1 MATANHNTG
10 NLEQKII
17 EAARETF
24 LNRGYSETSMSDI
37 AVRAGINRPT
47 LHYYFRTKE
56 RMFGAVFGS
65 IFGALVPRVKDIILR
80 SDIPIGKRV
89 QLVIDAYYEV
99 FKENPR
105 LPLFIVKEI
114 DRDYDNVVRTA
125 RELGLQT
132 YMDSIRKGLQDEMD
146 SGKLR
151 QVPMRYLFMT
161 FYSMLIIP
169 FATCNLCNN
178 LFVAEGECFD
188 DMLAEWKA
196 YIVSAVERTLT
207 I

>member
-1 MATANHNTG
+1 MATTNNNTG

-24 LNRGYSETSMSDI
+24 LKRGYSETSMSDI

-65 IFGALVPRVKDIILR
+65 IVGALVPRVKDIILR

-89 QLVIDAYYEV
+89 RLVIDAYYEV
-99 FKENPR
+99 FKVNPA
-105 LPLFIVKEI
+105 LPLFIVREI
-114 DRDYDNVVRTA
+114 DRDFDSVARTA
-125 RELGLQT
+125 RELGLQN
-132 YMDSIRKGLQDEMD
+132 YMDSIRQGLQDEMD

-161 FYSMLIIP
+161 FYSMLTIP
-169 FATCNLCNN
+169 FVAHNLCDN

-188 DMLAEWKA
+188 DMLAEWKT
-196 YIVSAVERTLT
+196 YIVSAVERTLA